1 MKKLIL
7 FIWLLV
13 LCSWSLLQAQT
24 EWTLN
29 EDILTS
35 NGNYY
40 RFSSSDSVF
49 ASSAGDSLYIVG
61 NDTLEIYM
69 NLGRTLGMV
78 RFYGYAQG
86 VAMQGNSAT
95 TCSLYFYASNHKGD
109 GSTMNAK
116 IPETF
121 YPIDS
126 VEVAAATV
134 GTFDVYPLSNT
145 NIDSKPSAYLTIRIY
160 GITAQ
165 VAKFW
170 LKEERISA
178 Y

>member
-40 RFSSSDSVF
+40 RFSDSDSVF
-49 ASSAGDSLYIVG
+49 ASSDGDSLYIVG
-61 NDTLEIYM
+61 NDTLEIYV
-69 NLGRTLGMV
+69 NIGRTLGMI

-86 VAMQGNSAT
+86 VAMLGHSAT
-95 TCSLYFYASNHKGD
+95 TCTLYFDMSIHKGD
-109 GSTMNAK
+109 GSTMNAN
-116 IPETF
+116 ITETF
-121 YPIDS
+121 YAIDTILVIADS
-126 VEVAAATV
+126 V
-134 GTFDVYPLSNT
+134 GYFDVYPLGNSNLNQRT
-145 NIDSKPSAYLTIRIY
+145 AYYTLRIY
-160 GITAQ
+160 GVTAQ

-170 LKEERISA
+170 LKEERINA